1 MPGYSPAN
9 NEVRSRAGLCAFV
22 QMKQRAERMEGNAT
36 AKGRGHAAILI
47 PNGGQIILIYAR
59 TRVDTA
65 SHFGHTLSMGKKQRC
80 TKAVAYVRVS
90 TGKQDLS
97 MDAQEERIKL
107 YCHLNGLELVEI
119 IRERGITAKIKLN
132 KRPEG
137 SRIAKLVEQGVC
149 HIVALKL
156 DRLFRNAVDALSHVE
171 QWEQAG
177 ISLHLVD
184 MGGQSVNT
192 GSSMGKMLLTMLAGF
207 AEFERN
213 MIAERTTAALAFKK
227 SHGEAYNHAPYGF
240 RAEDGKLI
248 PDATEQ
254 AVIARM
260 QALREQGTSYN
271 GIADSLN
278 ADGIPAKLGG
288 IWRSQTV
295 SNILGLAS

>member
-1 MPGYSPAN
+1 
-9 NEVRSRAGLCAFV
+9 
-22 QMKQRAERMEGNAT
+22 
-36 AKGRGHAAILI
+36 
-47 PNGGQIILIYAR
+47 
-59 TRVDTA
+59 
-65 SHFGHTLSMGKKQRC
+65 MGKKPRC

-97 MDAQEERIKL
+97 LDAQEERIRA
-107 YCHLNGLELVEI
+107 YCQAYGLDLVEV
-119 IRERGITAKIKLN
+119 IRERAVTGKLKLA

-137 SRIAKLVEQGVC
+137 KRIAELTAAGVC

-171 QWEQAG
+171 EWEQAG

-192 GSSMGKMLLTMLAGF
+192 GTSMGKMLITMLAGF

-213 MIAERTTAALAFKK
+213 MIAERTTAALRHKRA
-227 SHGEAYNHAPYGF
+227 HGEVYNHVPYGY
-240 RAEDGKLI
+240 RAEDGKLV

-254 AVIARM
+254 SVIARM
-260 QALREQGTSYN
+260 AGLRKEGVSYH
-271 GIADSLN
+271 GIADTLN
-278 ADGIPAKLGG
+278 AEDVPTKQGG

-295 SNILGLAS
+295 ANILAAQA